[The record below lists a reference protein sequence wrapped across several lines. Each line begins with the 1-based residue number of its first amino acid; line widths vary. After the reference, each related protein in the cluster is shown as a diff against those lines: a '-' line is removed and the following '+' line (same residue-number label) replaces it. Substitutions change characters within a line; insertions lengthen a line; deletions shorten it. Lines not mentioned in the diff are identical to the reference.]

1 MFRLNNFCQIYI
13 LTLIV
18 NTKHSFTSYFE
29 FLYVYYIDKG
39 FKLKILHDNIEV
51 SKVEYKEQTDTEKFL
66 ANFLRE
72 KREECYKFY
81 SKDICYA
88 LYPDI

>member
-1 MFRLNNFCQIYI
+1 M
-13 LTLIV
+13 
-18 NTKHSFTSYFE
+18 
-29 FLYVYYIDKG
+29 
-39 FKLKILHDNIEV
+39 

-66 ANFLRE
+66 VNFLRE